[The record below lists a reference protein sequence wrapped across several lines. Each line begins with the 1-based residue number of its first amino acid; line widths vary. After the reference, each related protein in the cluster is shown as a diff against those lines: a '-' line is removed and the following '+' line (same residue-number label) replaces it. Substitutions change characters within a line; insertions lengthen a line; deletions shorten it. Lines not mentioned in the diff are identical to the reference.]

1 VLHDNDG
8 KAHDLNGCDSY
19 LPRPRVIARQA
30 APNAHGLYAECVGT
44 ARPHDAWRRV
54 RGAERRIAWLLENIG
69 IVDGWGPLEAGRAIA
84 GQPDLE

>member
-30 APNAHGLYAECVGT
+30 APNAHGLYAECVVPPDPTMPG
-44 ARPHDAWRRV
+44 DV
-54 RGAERRIAWLLENIG
+54 FAERNAGSPGCWNIG
-69 IVDGWGPLEAGRAIA
+69 IVDG
-84 GQPDLE
+84 